1 MTRALPRKKH
11 EHPLLDNE
19 ARDFALFSVV
29 AGLAIAISVL
39 VAIPSTFDNVQRYD
53 DAFLRLV
60 LRNRTTWVI
69 QVAKVFNVLGSVV
82 VLLPVRIAAAAYLLI
97 RRRWWHASAFV
108 SAILLSELVIR
119 VMKSAYDR
127 VRPPGALVHTT
138 ASSFPSGHAVATSVT
153 AVALVIAF
161 FPTGRQRAVW
171 GTMAAAFS
179 FLMALS
185 RAYLAA
191 HWLSDAI
198 VGTLI
203 GVACALGPALVV
215 EELRARRERKEMRA
229 ESRPPGS
236 PEALDPVEP
245 AERME
250 PVERGEPE
258 PELDPGPA

>member
-1 MTRALPRKKH
+1 VPRKEH

-39 VAIPSTFDNVQRYD
+39 VAIPSAFDNVQRYD

-60 LRNRTTWVI
+60 LRNRTAWMT
-69 QVAKVFNVLGSVV
+69 QVAKVFNVLGSVM

-97 RRRWWHASAFV
+97 RRRWWHAAAFV
-108 SAILLSELVIR
+108 SAILLSEVVTQ

-127 VRPPGALVHTT
+127 VRPLDPLVHTSG
-138 ASSFPSGHAVATSVT
+138 SSFPSGHAVATSVT

-171 GTMAAAFS
+171 GTIAALFS
-179 FLMALS
+179 FVMALS

-203 GVACALGPALVV
+203 GVACALGPALMV
-215 EELRARRERKEMRA
+215 EELRERQVRKEMRA
-229 ESRPPGS
+229 EGQAPGS
-236 PEALDPVEP
+236 PEARDPVEP
-245 AERME
+245 AEGME
-250 PVERGEPE
+250 PGERGEPE
-258 PELDPGPA
+258 PELDPGPT